1 MPYKRRTNYIGQ
13 VRRNGNRIERVFKKK
28 EDAKNWEAGIR
39 MLSDEEWHKKIN
51 TVCLIDWATRYLD
64 HSKVTNSTKT
74 YKEKKA
80 TFKEFFK
87 HIDPNLSV
95 HALEP
100 GDVLTFIEEQ
110 KKIRSGNA
118 ANKDR
123 KNLVAAWNWG
133 MMYLKPKL
141 PSPNPCAVK
150 KMPEKRKPRYV
161 PPEQD
166 YMIVYNFAEGQD
178 KIMVFYTYA
187 LALRRGEVFRTKI
200 TDLDIQG
207 DKVRIWTR
215 KREDGTWE
223 YDWLPIPPELKK
235 AILWWLEN
243 RPIKDHEYLFY
254 CLEDKPY
261 VGINFGEQF
270 VERKNFMNR
279 LCKKAGVKSFGFYG
293 LRHLRATTLY
303 HQGKT
308 IATIQTLLRHKNPN
322 TTVKYLRSLGLDVMN
337 EELRDLALQNGKSL
351 VFEPEKMKLPKAEQ
365 IKKPSGEPSSSPV
378 GLVSPD
384 YTPLSACNH

>member
-1 MPYKRRTNYIGQ
+1 MPYKRGMNYVGQ
-13 VRRNGNRIERVFKKK
+13 VRRNTTRIEKVFKKK
-28 EDAKNWEAGIR
+28 EDAKNWEAGMR
-39 MLSDEEWHKKIN
+39 MLSDEDWHKKIN

-64 HSKVTNSTKT
+64 HSKVTDTLKT

-80 TFKEFFK
+80 MFREFFK

-100 GDVLTFIEEQ
+100 GDVLKYIEDQ
-110 KKIRSGNA
+110 KNKRTGNA

-133 MMYLKPKL
+133 MIYHKPRL
-141 PSPNPCAVK
+141 PQPNPCKVK

-166 YMIVYNFAEGQD
+166 YLTVYSTAEGQN

-187 LALRRGEVFRTKI
+187 LALRRGEVFRTLI
-200 TDLDIQG
+200 TDLDLHG

-215 KREDGTWE
+215 KREDGTLE
-223 YDWLPIPPELKK
+223 YDWIPIPPELKK
-235 AILWWLEN
+235 AIVWWLEN

-254 CLEDKPY
+254 CLEDKPH
-261 VGINFGEQF
+261 VGINFGKQF
-270 VERKNFMNR
+270 VERKDFMNR
-279 LCKKAGVKSFGFYG
+279 LCKKAGVKQFGFHG

-303 HQGKT
+303 HQGKSV
-308 IATIQTLLRHKNPN
+308 AAIQTLLRHRNPN

-337 EELRDLALQNGKSL
+337 EELKDLFLQNGKSL
-351 VFEPEKMKLPKAEQ
+351 TFEPEKMK
-365 IKKPSGEPSSSPV
+365 
-378 GLVSPD
+378 
-384 YTPLSACNH
+384 